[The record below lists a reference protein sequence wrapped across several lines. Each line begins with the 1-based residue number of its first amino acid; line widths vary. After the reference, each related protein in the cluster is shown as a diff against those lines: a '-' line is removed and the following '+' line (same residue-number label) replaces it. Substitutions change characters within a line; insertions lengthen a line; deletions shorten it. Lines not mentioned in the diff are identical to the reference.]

1 MQKLH
6 GKKLYSPTT
15 LKTNLGII
23 RKMLDIF
30 EHTKVMHIS
39 KKRSRLKLGLIY
51 FWLSRHQHQDLSGAT
66 EVNS

>member
-1 MQKLH
+1 
-6 GKKLYSPTT
+6 
-15 LKTNLGII
+15 
-23 RKMLDIF
+23 MLDIF